1 MQTRATILTHL
12 DRESPGRLTT
22 LAARRGLSVDIRHVG
37 QGDPVPASLASGEI
51 LVVMGGSMGV
61 ADVGDPR
68 YPFLELEVAL
78 LKRALAA
85 RQPVLGICLGAQLL
99 AHAAGSRVYPLTR
112 PGPAG
117 KGTPMREVGFAPV
130 RYLGVGREPA
140 LLGLRPDE
148 MVLHWHGDT
157 FDLPADSVRLAETD
171 ACPNQAF
178 RIGDHAFGLQF
189 HPEVDATMARDWARE
204 DADFVVGALGPSGPA
219 RIIAEA
225 EQAVSR
231 MRAPGDRLLG
241 NILDRLA
248 AAGERLQKSQS

>member
-1 MQTRATILTHL
+1 METRAIILTHL

-22 LAARRGLSVDIRHVG
+22 LAVRRGLSVDIRHVG
-37 QGDPVPASLASGEI
+37 QGDSVPTNLASGEI

-61 ADVGDPR
+61 ADVGNPR
-68 YPFLELEVAL
+68 FPFLAPEVAL

-99 AHAAGSRVYPLTR
+99 AHAAGSRVYPLAR

-117 KGTPMREVGFAPV
+117 ARTPAREVGFAPV
-130 RYLGVGREPA
+130 RYLGVEREPA
-140 LLGLRPDE
+140 LLGLRPEE

-157 FDLPADSVRLAETD
+157 FDLPAGSVRLAETD

-189 HPEVDATMARDWARE
+189 HAEVDAAMARDWAQE
-204 DADFVVGALGPSGPA
+204 DADFVVGALGPGGPA
-219 RIIAEA
+219 RLIAEA
-225 EQAVSR
+225 EEAVSR

-241 NILDRLA
+241 NVL
-248 AAGERLQKSQS
+248 ERLITGMAGQATRQ

>member
-1 MQTRATILTHL
+1 MNAIVLTHL
-12 DRESPGRLTT
+12 DRESPGRLAV
-22 LAARRGLSVDIRHVG
+22 LAARRRLAVDIRRVA
-37 QGDPVPASLASGEI
+37 QGDPVPTNVASDEL
-51 LVVMGGSMGV
+51 LVVMGGPMGV
-61 ADVGDPR
+61 ADVGNPR
-68 YPFLELEVAL
+68 YPYLEAEVAL
-78 LKRALAA
+78 LRGALAS

-130 RYLGVGREPA
+130 GYLGVEREPA
-140 LLGLRPDE
+140 LLGLRPEE

-189 HPEVDATMARDWARE
+189 HAEVDANMARDWAQE